1 MAINYGKGKNDLDY
15 DLLLYAI
22 SAGNK
27 FLSLLFTPCRVAT
40 GCGSIHG
47 GNPALSALKYF
58 GPNIRDTEHKEY
70 LSPFPYDVL

>member
-1 MAINYGKGKNDLDY
+1 MSMPICTFFVKSKVVIKRNF
-15 DLLLYAI
+15 
-22 SAGNK
+22 S
-27 FLSLLFTPCRVAT
+27 SLQIFVVTFYSVRNRHCT